1 MRWADLDMLGH
12 VNNVVYADY
21 LQEARADMIG
31 IHAPRVE
38 GQPQDGLVIVSH
50 QMRYRKPLLFDFDPV
65 LVETW
70 VTEIKAA
77 TFSLSY
83 EIFTEADGV
92 REVYV
97 EASSVLTPFVFETE
111 SARRL
116 RPEEKSFLERYL
128 EPAPVE
134 TPVFGEPHHTELGHY
149 PLKVRFS
156 DVDSYGH
163 ANNVQYFEFFQEG
176 RVSFLRHARHGTLPE
191 EGGYTPVVVAQADVT
206 YRKPVLFRP
215 EPYDVYSWLAKL
227 GTKSAV
233 IEQEIVD
240 GGETISRGRYV
251 MVFFDPK
258 TGRAVELPA
267 DERAAFEE
275 LLP

>member
-1 MRWADLDMLGH
+1 MLGH

-50 QMRYRKPLLFDFDPV
+50 QMRYLRSLGFDFEPV

-77 TFSLSY
+77 TFTLAY
-83 EIFTEADGV
+83 EVFKEVDGERVVYLEAT
-92 REVYV
+92 
-97 EASSVLTPFVFETE
+97 SVLTPFVFERE
-111 SARRL
+111 AARRL
-116 RPEEKSFLERYL
+116 RPEEKDFLEQYL
-128 EPAPVE
+128 EE
-134 TPVFGEPHHTELGHY
+134 TPYEAPAFTEPRRIEAGHY

-163 ANNVQYFEFFQEG
+163 ANNVQYFEFFQEA
-176 RVSFLRHARHGTLPE
+176 RISLLRHAR
-191 EGGYTPVVVAQADVT
+191 GGGVLESGVTPIVVAQADVT

-215 EPYDVYSWLAKL
+215 EPYDMYTWISHL
-227 GTKSAV
+227 GRKSAV
-233 IEQEIVD
+233 IEAQIVD
-240 GGETISRGRYV
+240 GDETISRARFV
-251 MVFFDPK
+251 MVFVDAA
-258 TGRAVELPA
+258 TGRPVEPPA
-267 DERAAFEE
+267 AQRAAYEA
-275 LLP
+275 LM